1 MAKGQYKLICNEE
14 YKDYQGE
21 EAVEVA
27 KIVDT
32 LKGEDVMPVM
42 YSKNLFSEEGA
53 HLSLCVMEGENG
65 DYPVGYTDDL
75 HRTCLFEHP
84 ELFLSLMLH
93 DMGYF
98 VNGDYNAEDGERT
111 PESIRR
117 ERMQSILEGR
127 VQEIEK
133 NADAFAV
140 KHVGKNTY
148 LRSLDYLI
156 NNRRQRNDVG
166 MKIAILELELRKKAV
181 KNMR

>member
-1 MAKGQYKLICNEE
+1 MAKGQYKLISNSE
-14 YKDYQGE
+14 YKDYRE
-21 EAVEVA
+21 AEAVEVA

-32 LKGEDVMPVM
+32 LSGETVMPVI
-42 YSKNLFSEEGA
+42 YSKNLYSEA
-53 HLSLCVMEGENG
+53 RTHLSLYVMEGENG
-65 DYPVGYTDDL
+65 DYPVGYTDDM
-75 HRTCLFEHP
+75 HRDCLFEHSDI
-84 ELFLSLMLH
+84 FLCLMLH
-93 DMGYF
+93 ELGHF
-98 VNGDYNAEDGERT
+98 VNGDYSAEDPERT

-140 KHVGKNTY
+140 KHMGKNTY

-156 NNRRQRNDVG
+156 NNRRQCNDVG